1 MLDPDAEIAR
11 LCRND
16 ASVQSKLQ
24 KIRVILQNGPLS
36 AEDLSP
42 LEGAVR
48 LNRGKRLVG
57 ELHCWDRTLNQ
68 AHIHRVL
75 SIAEHSGSLSVDP
88 FGIPSCYQ
96 LLH

>member
-11 LCRND
+11 LCIND

-48 LNRGKRLVG
+48 LN
-57 ELHCWDRTLNQ
+57 
-68 AHIHRVL
+68 
-75 SIAEHSGSLSVDP
+75 
-88 FGIPSCYQ
+88 
-96 LLH
+96 